1 MCAWVPNCV
10 ASFNKNVHFN
20 NGKRKKTHFIITKFL
35 KIFGDKTAIV
45 QCLLYNKPTWNRIRN
60 IWVLYL
66 MLLCIEH

>member
-1 MCAWVPNCV
+1 MPDCV

-20 NGKRKKTHFIITKFL
+20 NGKKKKKTHFVITKFL

-45 QCLLYNKPTWNRIRN
+45 QYLLCNKQTWNTIRN
-60 IWVLYL
+60 IWVLYV